1 MGQSKIENFNLKDG
15 TYIRYRVTGNGPP
28 LLLLHTFRNRL
39 EYSDL
44 LAQELINET
53 RVDLIKI
60 DVEGGEFA
68 VLKGSEKIINKFH
81 PVFIFEHG
89 LGASDFYGTN
99 SDKIFDFFDS
109 LEYNIFTLKG
119 FINQSPALSKEKL
132 KDLYNRN
139 KEYYFLSMFRV

>member
-1 MGQSKIENFNLKDG
+1 M
-15 TYIRYRVTGNGPP
+15 
-28 LLLLHTFRNRL
+28 
-39 EYSDL
+39 
-44 LAQELINET
+44 
-53 RVDLIKI
+53 
-60 DVEGGEFA
+60 EGGEFA